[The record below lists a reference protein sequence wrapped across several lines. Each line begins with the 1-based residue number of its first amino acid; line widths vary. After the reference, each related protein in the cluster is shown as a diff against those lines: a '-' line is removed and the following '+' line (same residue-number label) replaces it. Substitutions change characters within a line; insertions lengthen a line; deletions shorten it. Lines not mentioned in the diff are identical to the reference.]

1 MTDADV
7 DGAHIRTLLLTLF
20 ETKMKPLIDN
30 GHVFIAQPPL
40 YKLKKGKSQK
50 YINDDNELNKYISND
65 IGANF
70 QVRVNNQL
78 LNEKDLVELLD
89 NYSLMHIIISQFSSK
104 RDKLI
109 LHNLAFFDQL
119 SVDILRDVKLLKAW
133 AESFTKYV
141 NINIPINI
149 RFEISASPVAGDDG
163 LYSLD
168 VTKNTN
174 GVRSKLEPLNKHF
187 FSSDNYLDLTNLGF
201 SNFRDS
207 NFTYSELSSN
217 SFLEGY
223 SLTQC
228 FEALIKKSR
237 GSISLQR
244 YKGLGE
250 MNPNQ
255 LEETTMNTKSR
266 TLLKVMPLEDGNQV
280 VVELMGDDV
289 EMRKQFIK
297 QRYSSVKNLDI

>member
-1 MTDADV
+1 
-7 DGAHIRTLLLTLF
+7 
-20 ETKMKPLIDN
+20 MKPLIDN

-40 YKLKKGKSQK
+40 YKLKKGKSEK

-70 QVRVNNQL
+70 QVRVNNEL
-78 LNEKDLVELLD
+78 LNDKELVELLD

-119 SVDILRDVKLLKAW
+119 SVDILRDEKLLKAW

-149 RFEISASPVAGDDG
+149 RFEISASSVAGDDG
-163 LYSLD
+163 LYSLE

-207 NFTYSELSSN
+207 IFTYSEISSN
-217 SFLEGY
+217 SFLDDY

>member
-1 MTDADV
+1 
-7 DGAHIRTLLLTLF
+7 
-20 ETKMKPLIDN
+20 MKPLIDN

-50 YINDDNELNKYISND
+50 YISDDSELNKFINND
-65 IGANF
+65 IAKSYKLTIAKKEQSEADF
-70 QVRVNNQL
+70 I
-78 LNEKDLVELLD
+78 KLLD
-89 NYSLMHIIISQFSSK
+89 SYSSMQTVVDQFSSK

-109 LHNLAFFDQL
+109 LHNLAFFEKLNID
-119 SVDILRDVKLLKAW
+119 LLKDKKNLSIW
-133 AESFTKYV
+133 CEKFTKH
-141 NINIPINI
+141 INDNTPINI
-149 RFEISASPVAGDDG
+149 IFNFEPSSKPADDA
-163 LYSLD
+163 LHS
-168 VTKNTN
+168 VTIKKITN
-174 GVRSKLEPLNKHF
+174 GVTSHLEPLNKHF
-187 FSSDNYLDLTNLGF
+187 FISDNYLDLISLGF
-201 SNFRDS
+201 SNYSDNNFKYSNIESSTYSD
-207 NFTYSELSSN
+207 NFTLSK
-217 SFLEGY
+217 
-223 SLTQC
+223 C
-228 FEALIKKSR
+228 FDALISLSR
-237 GSISLQR
+237 STISLQR